1 MEQRPLSPTHVLRC
15 IYEID
20 SKLRSGVRWIE
31 AVSLWFRRVSEK
43 ELDQSFE
50 PQADLY

>member
-1 MEQRPLSPTHVLRC
+1 MFSSLGISINLLAFYMEQRPLSPTHVLRC

-31 AVSLWFRRVSEK
+31 AVSL
-43 ELDQSFE
+43 
-50 PQADLY
+50 